1 MSYLL
6 WYIQSKTGH
15 LVSQLWSSKCNLTR
29 PKILSA
35 FSTLHLTIVAVH
47 SVPAI
52 HKSFSSTIYFTNS
65 YIFPAYEIT
74 ITLASNIHSHC
85 FYKKMNTF
93 LFSEL
98 LSLIVIS
105 DNEPFLSVFKL
116 LRIFRPGQSSKLS
129 FLPDFMAFSVQP
141 RISIA
146 NCCFVYFQ
154 HTIICPYG

>member
-65 YIFPAYEIT
+65 YTFPAYEIT

-85 FYKKMNTF
+85 FYQKMNTF

-98 LSLIVIS
+98 LNLIVIS
-105 DNEPFLSVFKL
+105 DNEPFLSVFNLLKIFCPATDKHCKL
-116 LRIFRPGQSSKLS
+116 LFCVFSTYYYLSVRMNS
-129 FLPDFMAFSVQP
+129 FL
-141 RISIA
+141 
-146 NCCFVYFQ
+146 
-154 HTIICPYG
+154 